1 VVVAGVVEGKG
12 KRRKKAREEEGEEG
26 GEGEATKVG

>member
-12 KRRKKAREEEGEEG
+12 KRRKKAREEEGE
-26 GEGEATKVG
+26 ATKVG